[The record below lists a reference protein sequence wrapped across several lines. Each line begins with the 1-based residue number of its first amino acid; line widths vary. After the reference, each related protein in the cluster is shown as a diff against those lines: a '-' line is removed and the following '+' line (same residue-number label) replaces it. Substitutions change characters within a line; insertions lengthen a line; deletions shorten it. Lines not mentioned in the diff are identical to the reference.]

1 MKNRNELL
9 DTFIKQD
16 RENAFELF
24 YGLMNGDIDL
34 ESLSDE
40 ERIIAECVKNE
51 CTDVYGVCYEL
62 YCSLRKIRESKTKM
76 QIIELYECILKA
88 MCRKMFFHALKLGM
102 AVRKTNEKSIE
113 KYYDCGDAE
122 SFLLFRS

>member
-1 MKNRNELL
+1 MKKRNELL

-51 CTDVYGVCYEL
+51 CTDVHGVCYEL
-62 YCSLRKIRESKTKM
+62 YCSLKKIRESKTKM
-76 QIIELYECILKA
+76 QIIDLYECVLKA

-102 AVRKTNEKSIE
+102 VIRERSEKST
-113 KYYDCGDAE
+113 KKDCDCSDGI
-122 SFLLFRS
+122 

>member
-1 MKNRNELL
+1 MKKRNELL

-34 ESLSDE
+34 ESLSNE

-51 CTDVYGVCYEL
+51 CTDVHGTCYEL
-62 YCSLRKIRESKTKM
+62 YRSLRKIRESKTKM

-102 AVRKTNEKSIE
+102 AVRKTSEKSIE
-113 KYYDCGDAE
+113 KYYDCGDTE
-122 SFLLFRS
+122 SFHLFRS